1 MKTSRFILLIPNLV
15 FLFLLISCSGI
26 SKTAKT
32 NQTIKF
38 LSYNVRNCK
47 GMDNITNYQ
56 RLADAINK
64 AGAACVALQE
74 LDSNTLRSNHCSV
87 LDELAK
93 RTNMFPFFHGS
104 ISYQGGKYGIGI
116 LTKEKPVSVRAFTL
130 PGSEEKRSILIAEM
144 KNYFFCCTH
153 LSLTPEDRAVSIDII
168 NRKLPANSKKPV
180 ILAGDLNAEPQTAEI
195 GKLTENWQ
203 ILSDTTR
210 YTFPADKP
218 DRCIDYFL
226 FKKDPKFRAQIIGTC
241 VMDEPLAS
249 DHRPLLVEII
259 FLRN

>member
-1 MKTSRFILLIPNLV
+1 MKTSRFIQLIPNLT
-15 FLFLLISCSGI
+15 FLLLFISCSGI
-26 SKTAKT
+26 SKTAET
-32 NQTIKF
+32 NQAVKL

-47 GMDNITNYQ
+47 GMDNVINYQ
-56 RLADAINK
+56 RVADVINK

-74 LDSNTLRSNHCSV
+74 LDSNTLRSNQSSV

-93 RTNMFPFFHGS
+93 WTNMFPFFHGS

-116 LTKEKPVSVRAFTL
+116 LTKEKPVSLRSFAL

-153 LSLTPEDRAVSIDII
+153 FSLKPEDRAASIEII
-168 NRKLPANSKKPV
+168 NRELSANSNKPI

-195 GKLTENWQ
+195 GKLTESWQ
-203 ILSDTTR
+203 ILSDTTQ
-210 YTFPADKP
+210 YTFPANKP

-226 FKKDPKFRAQIIGTC
+226 LKKDPNFRAQIINTS

-249 DHRPLLVEII
+249 DHRPLLVEIKFI
-259 FLRN
+259 K